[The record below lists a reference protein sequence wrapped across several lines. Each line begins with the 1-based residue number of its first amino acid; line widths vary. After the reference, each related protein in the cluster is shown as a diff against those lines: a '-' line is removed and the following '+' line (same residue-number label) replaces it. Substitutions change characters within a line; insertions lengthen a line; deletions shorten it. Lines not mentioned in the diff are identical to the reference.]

1 MWVLYKASKRR
12 PYSLSTGRGKIGEKF
27 SNGEKTKVRQ
37 MEESWTKTVQVVQL
51 VKLFR
56 IIGVTEKTH
65 MTKNNMPRK
74 DGSRIEI

>member
-37 MEESWTKTVQVVQL
+37 MEES
-51 VKLFR
+51 
-56 IIGVTEKTH
+56 
-65 MTKNNMPRK
+65 
-74 DGSRIEI
+74 